1 MKTIKKLV
9 VKITESTFILEN
21 VEMKTIKIKFRGKRA
36 KAVELISDK
45 DAKCF
50 KPYIILMPTP
60 AESITE
66 FGGVSMITGDVAD
79 VRVQESFGFRW
90 VLNYTFVCSWISKVF
105 SIHAERDDADVRDFV
120 ERHKYKSFFIQSE
133 KKVTGDEIANTFAK
147 VRYRNELHKRFVEK
161 QMDVLVGW
169 YREEMKKY
177 EGVPTSDNKFI
188 DAYDKMIE
196 GMTKKGKNYGILKV
210 LKIEVD

>member
-1 MKTIKKLV
+1 M
-9 VKITESTFILEN
+9 
-21 VEMKTIKIKFRGKRA
+21 
-36 KAVELISDK
+36 
-45 DAKCF
+45 
-50 KPYIILMPTP
+50 
-60 AESITE
+60 
-66 FGGVSMITGDVAD
+66 
-79 VRVQESFGFRW
+79 
-90 VLNYTFVCSWISKVF
+90 
-105 SIHAERDDADVRDFV
+105 
-120 ERHKYKSFFIQSE
+120 
-133 KKVTGDEIANTFAK
+133 
-147 VRYRNELHKRFVEK
+147 RYRNELHKRFVEK